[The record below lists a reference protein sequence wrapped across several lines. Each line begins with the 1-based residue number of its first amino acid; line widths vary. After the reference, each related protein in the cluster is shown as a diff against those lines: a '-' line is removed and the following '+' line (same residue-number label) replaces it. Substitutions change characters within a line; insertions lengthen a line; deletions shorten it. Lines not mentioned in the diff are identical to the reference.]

1 MVNMRDVEEVALRM
15 PGASLELRH
24 DDRPA
29 FVVDHKLFCFH
40 RTKRRDALDP
50 ATGEPLDDVL
60 VFSVADEEMK
70 SMWLSH
76 RPTVYFT
83 TDHFNG
89 YSAILVRIASL
100 AEIDLEELTELVSD
114 AWLARAPKR
123 LAQKWLTD
131 QGLEEDSD

>member
-1 MVNMRDVEEVALRM
+1 MVSMRDLEEVALEDARRQ
-15 PGASLELRH
+15 PGTAPRRPPDLRG
-24 DDRPA
+24 RPQT
-29 FVVDHKLFCFH
+29 VLLSC
-40 RTKRRDALDP
+40 TKRRDALDP

-70 SMWLSH
+70 SMWLSQ

-100 AEIDLEELTELVSD
+100 ADIDLEELTELVSD

-123 LAQKWLTD
+123 LAQKWLAD
-131 QGLEEDSD
+131 QGLGEDSD